1 VFSAIVANFLKGLAA
16 LKLEKGT
23 STLTMEHLL
32 SSRTVFGAV
41 IAPITLKSFH
51 VLSPVLI
58 VLWTLSPFGGQAS
71 LRIISTQP
79 SDSITPTNFTYLA
92 FASPFGNEGIGSAS
106 AEALIPANTEFTAVL
121 AGSAAD
127 KASPQDAY
135 GNIKIPIFDK
145 LPPPASGN
153 NTQWRNIPDS
163 GVVWSSLIGIPVLG
177 IPTSGISSF
186 TLNTGYMS
194 SDCRVSGQEFKPAF
208 FFTLCDFNYT
218 SGGGGCNGANIAIQA
233 EEILLPSYPA
243 NFVFYADA
251 SNPQNI
257 NETKVLT
264 VANCTISMNYV
275 EVQVQCQDSTCL
287 SLAARPSTNPATHDP
302 LNESQNINLAQYT
315 PLNGLAQDGDDA
327 MFFWKDF
334 VNATDS
340 EVGCDTSFCP
350 PSLLEGYLV
359 DPNNSVP
366 SGIFTPLI
374 YEQGDE
380 LISQRLT
387 QLINTYW
394 IESIAPYS
402 ITGNFTLPWS
412 DLGSSFSYNTD
423 SYMGSVRSQQDV
435 ITCND
440 TWLAILL
447 ISSLV
452 MLLCGIA
459 GTILDMLRQGPDI
472 LDHFGALLRD
482 VPYVNDPGHTSMED
496 AVDLSNRMRYE
507 TVRLGDVHPEE
518 DVGYVAIT
526 SSHDGRVVGKI
537 ENERLYR

>member
-1 VFSAIVANFLKGLAA
+1 M
-16 LKLEKGT
+16 KLEKGT

-51 VLSPVLI
+51 VLTPVLI
-58 VLWTLSPFGGQAS
+58 ILWALSPFGGQAS
-71 LRIISTQP
+71 LRIISTKP
-79 SDSITPTNFTYLA
+79 SDSSTPTNFTYLA
-92 FASPFGNEGIGSAS
+92 FASTFGNEGIGSAS
-106 AEALIPANTEFTAVL
+106 AEALIPANGVFTAAL
-121 AGSAAD
+121 AGSAVD

-135 GNIKIPIFDK
+135 GNIKIPIFEK

-153 NTQWRNIPDS
+153 NTQWRNIPES
-163 GVVWSSLIGIPVLG
+163 GVVWSSLTGIPVLG
-177 IPTSGISSF
+177 IPTSGTSSF
-186 TLNTGYMS
+186 ILNTGYMS
-194 SDCRVSGQEFKPAF
+194 SDCGVSGQDFDSGF
-208 FFTLCDFNYT
+208 FRDLCDFNYT
-218 SGGGGCNGANIAIQA
+218 SANGGCSGANIAVQA
-233 EEILLPSYPA
+233 EMIKNPSSPA

-251 SNPQNI
+251 SYPQNI
-257 NETKVLT
+257 NETKLLT
-264 VANCTISMNYV
+264 VANCTISMNYI
-275 EVQVQCQDSTCL
+275 EVQVQCQNSTCL
-287 SLAARPSTNPATHDP
+287 SLAARPSTNPPMHD
-302 LNESQNINLAQYT
+302 LGITGQNIPLTQYT
-315 PLNGLAQDGDDA
+315 PLNGLAQYSTT
-327 MFFWKDF
+327 FTHFWQNF
-334 VNATDS
+334 INATNS
-340 EVGCDTSFCP
+340 VVGCDTSFCP

-359 DPNNSVP
+359 DPNNSII

-394 IESIAPYS
+394 IDSIAPYS
-402 ITGNFTLPWS
+402 ITGNFTLPTPDS
-412 DLGSSFSYNTD
+412 GLSFDYNID
-423 SYMGSVRSQQDV
+423 SYMGSVKTHQHL

-440 TWLAILL
+440 AWLAILL

-459 GTILDMLRQGPDI
+459 GIILDMLRQGPDI

-482 VPYVNDPGHTSMED
+482 VPYVNDPDHTSMED
-496 AVDLSNRMRYE
+496 AVDLSNRMRHE
-507 TVRLGDVHPEE
+507 TIRLCDIHPEE

-526 SSHDGRVVGKI
+526 LSHDGQVVGKI